1 MNYFLLAV
9 FALVLIWGIF
19 FWGDPISFNLVP
31 RARAPVQQQ
40 DSIREQIVQ
49 VLEQQV
55 RPSATIK
62 ETQLELELA
71 RTPEEQS
78 QGLSQRE
85 LLPEN
90 TAMLFVYEEPTIP
103 GFWMKDMNFALD
115 MIWVDQNNAII
126 AVSENVAPESYPE
139 IFFPP
144 SLVKY
149 VLEVN
154 AGWAQAHGVTVG
166 DTVVFNGVF

>member
-62 ETQLELELA
+62 KTQ
-71 RTPEEQS
+71 P
-78 QGLSQRE
+78 
-85 LLPEN
+85 
-90 TAMLFVYEEPTIP
+90 
-103 GFWMKDMNFALD
+103 
-115 MIWVDQNNAII
+115 
-126 AVSENVAPESYPE
+126 AP
-139 IFFPP
+139 
-144 SLVKY
+144 
-149 VLEVN
+149 
-154 AGWAQAHGVTVG
+154 
-166 DTVVFNGVF
+166 